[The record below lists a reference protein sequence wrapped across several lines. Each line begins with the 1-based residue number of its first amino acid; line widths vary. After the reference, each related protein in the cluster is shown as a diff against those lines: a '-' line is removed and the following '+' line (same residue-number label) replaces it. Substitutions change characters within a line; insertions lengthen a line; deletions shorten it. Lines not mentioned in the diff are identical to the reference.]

1 MKAIKINGAIMKNII
16 EFLHNSVVVAF
27 FTTLTVA
34 VIYGL
39 ALMIWIMIS

>member
-1 MKAIKINGAIMKNII
+1 M
-16 EFLHNSVVVAF
+16 
-27 FTTLTVA
+27 TVA

>member
-1 MKAIKINGAIMKNII
+1 MKLKGLIMKNII
-16 EFLHNSVVVAF
+16 EFLHDSVVVAF
-27 FTTLTVA
+27 FTVMTVA